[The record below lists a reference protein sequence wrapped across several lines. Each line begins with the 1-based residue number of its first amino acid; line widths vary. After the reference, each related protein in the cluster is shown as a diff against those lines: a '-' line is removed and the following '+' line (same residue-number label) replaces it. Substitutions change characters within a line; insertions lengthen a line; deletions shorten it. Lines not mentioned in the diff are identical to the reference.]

1 MSRLEAYRKNA
12 KLTQEELA
20 DLVGVTKGAVSKWE
34 TEGHIPRPATLRKLA
49 DLFGCRMGDLLEEEG

>member
-1 MSRLEAYRKNA
+1 MNRIEAYRKNA
-12 KLTQEELA
+12 KLTQQELA
-20 DLVGVTKGAVSKWE
+20 DLLEVDRSAVCRWE